1 MSKRQIPY
9 GQRVPLRL
17 TAAQRTLLVDGLT
30 FLDQEYEQQIRQTPL
45 TEPVMMTLD
54 ELDDLS
60 GFVAAEANHCGQPTK
75 CRRLD
80 ALFEK
85 ILNLLDRYVELAEE
99 QSPTAKDE

>member
-9 GQRVPLRL
+9 GQRVPLML
-17 TAAQRTLLVDGLT
+17 TAAQRTLLVDGLEC
-30 FLDQEYEQQIRQTPL
+30 LDQEYEQLVRQTPFI
-45 TEPVMMTLD
+45 EPIMMALN
-54 ELDDLS
+54 ELDDLT
-60 GFVAAEANHCGQPTK
+60 GFVAAEDNHCGQPTK

-85 ILNLLDRYVELAEE
+85 ILNLLDRYVEPAEE